1 MRSILFIFILTAR
14 IITNA
19 QEDSAFSK
27 AFIIED
33 NETFREEMNDYF
45 SDPERSSL
53 PLFLAD
59 AFEEAPYYDL
69 NFDFVVAA
77 RFESSEEGKTIKMK
91 TSTERI
97 AEYRVFGIAYFELE
111 GKEFSL
117 NVYKG
122 IEADDDSFFLPFKDK
137 TNGEGTYSAG
147 RYLDI
152 DGPEDGILKI
162 DFNKSYNPS
171 CAYSDR
177 YSCPRVPVENHLAI
191 SVTAGAQYEK
201 HEEGW
206 DELDKQPDYAGNLGE
221 DLMKHLKYPKK
232 AYKKGIEGVVY
243 VRLIVDTDG
252 SPSNF
257 EVLFGA
263 HELLD
268 EAALEA
274 ASQLETFIAGEKD
287 GKKVRSHVILP
298 ITFRL

>member
-1 MRSILFIFILTAR
+1 MKTLFPFILMLVGTLVKGQA
-14 IITNA
+14 
-19 QEDSAFSK
+19 DSTFSK
-27 AFIIED
+27 SAIIED
-33 NETFREEMNDYF
+33 NRVFRQEMNDYF
-45 SDPERSSL
+45 SDPEQSSL
-53 PLFLAD
+53 PLFLVD
-59 AFEEAPYYDL
+59 AFEEAPYYEL
-69 NFDFVVAA
+69 NFNFVVAA
-77 RFESSEEGKTIKMK
+77 RFEPSEEGKTIKMK

-97 AEYRVFGIAYFELE
+97 AEYKVIGMAYFEIM
-111 GKEFSL
+111 GKELSL

-122 IEADDDSFFLPFKDK
+122 IEADDDSFFLPFKDQ
-137 TNGEGTYSAG
+137 TNGEGSYSAG

-152 DGPEDGILKI
+152 DGPTDGILKI

-177 YSCPRVPVENHLAI
+177 YSCPRVPVENHLDI
-191 SVTAGAQYEK
+191 PVTAGAQYIK

-243 VRLIVDTDG
+243 VRLIVDIDG